1 MGAIL
6 KVCLTAFSLALLS
19 STALA
24 QAADLQYT
32 SIWSVGDSLSD
43 TGRTFRYLS
52 NNPLVPSRYVAPK
65 GPNYDGGRFS
75 NGPVWLEYLSTR
87 EGLAYS
93 ADQNLSWGGAVTG
106 TAYRQSV
113 QRFVTHLE
121 AQVDQF
127 TNGLTKPS
135 GWLNPTLS
143 PASQYGAHPLVT
155 LWIGGNNFR
164 QPYVDADAF
173 DTIRSIL
180 GLTSEQLH
188 SPYVQRDL
196 ILKNIPADLAK
207 MNAAFQARP
216 DVAGNGVTYMVL
228 TLPDA
233 STSPKFT
240 TLAPSEKAT
249 LSDAITSMNRSL
261 KESMYALGA
270 TFTAG
275 NGQTRMVVVDTA
287 ALFREIQSNAAAYGF
302 SDVQNNCVDSETGN
316 FVNGCSKTAAQTFL
330 FWDQF
335 HPTTAGH
342 AIIAEFAMNS
352 DRLDYGAPV
361 TLTMP
366 HVANIDV
373 RNETYAG
380 LIGGSGS
387 LIKQGEATLTLAGL
401 NTYTGG
407 TRVDAGLVRVAS
419 DDNLGDRSGLLTLRG
434 GGVSARQSFQMTRD
448 VRIGSE
454 GGTFDTDAG
463 ALLTL
468 TGNTLSGD
476 GNLTKTGA
484 GILDI
489 RSTMDT
495 SATGQSEPVKGIG
508 RQLTTLA
515 GGTLKINTTNAFVTY
530 RLETLPDTVLGGSG
544 TIVTGRADQGGGIVA
559 GGLIAPGN
567 SIGTL
572 TIDGDLTLTDSSI
585 YHLEVDTNRA
595 DQLVVTGSFAMDGT
609 VRIVTDPT
617 DKLTNQTLTFATS
630 TGTASGTYDA
640 VVDLSPFL
648 SQTLHYTGTGVS
660 MTFARD
666 FTAAAFTANQ
676 KAVAAALNAAYLPV
690 SQGDLDNVFYGLD
703 TTDTALAG
711 ANALDQLSGVSV
723 GNLLT
728 ASAIQQGQFTRA
740 LEDRISARRAGRD
753 EGGLAAG
760 SGALSF
766 GGSDVSGLGSTLA
779 YASAALS
786 DTSAAPARAGGE
798 PEGVSAWARVLGGP
812 ASIGGAGGFDMTGV
826 GVMLGLDKSFGSGL
840 AGLSF
845 AYGSLNMQG
854 ANCANSGADT
864 YQISLY
870 GSLQNGHLFLDATAS
885 YAYADYSTTR
895 ALSFGALQRMASG
908 TSDGND
914 VSISAKA
921 GGVWTAGTL
930 TLEPSLGFDWYHLTR
945 SAFFE
950 TGAGA
955 AGLNVG
961 SQTVDLIMPSVGMR
975 LSSLIDAGAFTL
987 TPELSARYYY
997 NAGDTSVGTT
1007 SGLIGAPGLPFT
1019 VTGTGLGRN
1028 IGVLAA
1034 GLSAQQSSNLKVSA
1048 QYELQVADQVTAQSV
1063 SLGLRYTW

>member
-1 MGAIL
+1 MGVIL
-6 KVCLTAFSLALLS
+6 KVGLAVFSLALLS

-24 QAADLQYT
+24 QAVDLPYT

-43 TGRTFRYLS
+43 TGRTYRSLTS
-52 NNPLVPSRYVAPK
+52 NPLVPSRYVAPK

-87 EGLAYS
+87 EGLAYA
-93 ADQNLSWGGAVTG
+93 ADHNLSWGGAVTG

-143 PASQYGAHPLVT
+143 PAAQYGARPLVT

-173 DTIRSIL
+173 DTLPSIL

-240 TLAPSEKAT
+240 TLAPSDKAA

-261 KESMYALGA
+261 KESMYALGT
-270 TFTAG
+270 TFAAG
-275 NGQTRMVVVDTA
+275 NAQTRMVVVDTA
-287 ALFREIQSNAAAYGF
+287 ALFREIQSHAAAYGF
-302 SDVQNNCVDSETGN
+302 TDIQNNCVDSETGN

-366 HVANIDV
+366 HVANVDV

-401 NTYTGG
+401 NTYRGG

-419 DDNLGDRSGLLTLRG
+419 DDNLGDRSGLLTLQG
-434 GGVSARQSFQMTRD
+434 GGVSAGQSFQMTRD
-448 VRIGSE
+448 VRIGKE
-454 GGTFDTDAG
+454 GGTFDTEAG

-484 GILDI
+484 GVLDI

-495 SATGQSEPVKGIG
+495 SANGQSEPVKGIG

-530 RLETLPDTVLGGSG
+530 RLETRPDTVLGGSG
-544 TIVTGRADQGGGIVA
+544 TIVTGRADLGGGIVA
-559 GGLIAPGN
+559 AGLIAPGN

-585 YHLEVDTNRA
+585 YHLEVDPTRT
-595 DQLVVTGSFAMDGT
+595 DQLVVTGAFAMDGT

-617 DKLTNQTLTFATS
+617 DKLTNQTLTFATA

-648 SQTLHYTGTGVS
+648 SQTLHYMGNSVS
-660 MTFARD
+660 VTFARD
-666 FTAAAFTANQ
+666 FAAPAVTANQ
-676 KAVAAALNAAYLPV
+676 KAVAAYLNAAYRPV
-690 SQGDLDNVFYGLD
+690 SQGDLDAVFYGLD
-703 TTDTALAG
+703 TTGAASAG
-711 ANALDQLSGVSV
+711 ANALDQLSGVSI

-753 EGGLAAG
+753 AGALATG

-766 GGSDVSGLGSTLA
+766 ASSDASGLGSTLA
-779 YASAALS
+779 YASAALQEEG
-786 DTSAAPARAGGE
+786 AAARE
-798 PEGVSAWARVLGGP
+798 PDGVSAWARVLGGP
-812 ASIGGAGGFDMTGV
+812 ASMGGIGSFDMTGV
-826 GVMLGLDKSFGSGL
+826 GVMLGLDKTFGAGL

-845 AYGSLNMQG
+845 AYGSLNTQG
-854 ANCANSGADT
+854 GNNGNGSADT
-864 YQISLY
+864 YQVSLY
-870 GSLQNGHLFLDATAS
+870 GALQHGNLFLDATAS

-895 ALSFGALQRMASG
+895 ALSFGPLQRVATG
-908 TSDGND
+908 APDGQD
-914 VSISAKA
+914 LSLSLKA
-921 GGVWTAGTL
+921 GGVWTAGSL
-930 TLEPSLGFDWYHLTR
+930 TFEPSLGFDWYHLTR
-945 SAFFE
+945 NAFVE

-961 SQTVDLIMPSVGMR
+961 SQTLDLVMPSAGVR
-975 LSSLIDAGAFTL
+975 LSRRVDAGAFTL

-997 NAGDTSVGTT
+997 NAGDTNVGT
-1007 SGLIGAPGLPFT
+1007 SAGLIGAPGMPFT
-1019 VTGTGLGRN
+1019 VAGTGFGRN

-1034 GLSAQQSSNLKVSA
+1034 GLSAQQSSHLKVSA
-1048 QYELQVADQVTAQSV
+1048 QYELQVADDLTAQSV